1 VTTVVEWSPQTA
13 RTACLAHTWISGWHT
28 GGVEAIVTDVHKAG
42 WECLLIESTS
52 NGPLTHATRAEVL
65 AAGATIIGPDPR
77 DIEAALATVDEVLH
91 HRINR
96 PGAERPRV
104 DQRPLLLLVGDG
116 DHIHNDVLQRIAFL
130 GRAADVHLAV
140 DERARRRTPITF
152 NDNVAAVYL
161 GRVRH
166 NPQQPTQTR

>member
-1 VTTVVEWSPQTA
+1 MTTVVEWSPQTA

-42 WECLLIESTS
+42 WECQLIESTS
-52 NGPLTHATRAEVL
+52 NGPLTHTTRADVL

-152 NDNVAAVYL
+152 NDNVAAVYR

-166 NPQQPTQTR
+166 PPQQPTQTR